1 MRKGLV
7 SEEQILGV
15 SIIGRSEHA
24 FSMLGS
30 FHGPFSALR
39 HPPCSGQVQEPPRNS
54 GNSLNIFYKWKVRS
68 EPIIYKS
75 KFSRKVH

>member
-15 SIIGRSEHA
+15 SVIGRNEHA

-54 GNSLNIFYKWKVRS
+54 GNSLNNFTNGKYNQNQAFIKDF
-68 EPIIYKS
+68 
-75 KFSRKVH
+75 FSRKVH